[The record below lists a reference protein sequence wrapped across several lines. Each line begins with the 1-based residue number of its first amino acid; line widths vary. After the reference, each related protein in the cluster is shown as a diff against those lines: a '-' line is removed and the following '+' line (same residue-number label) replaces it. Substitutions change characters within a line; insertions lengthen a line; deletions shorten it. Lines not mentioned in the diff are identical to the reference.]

1 MSYDL
6 TSLSERLREQISEIK
21 PTAHGRGKTYQCLL
35 KNGDI
40 AYLKIEIDQ
49 SVERLALEKLKQ
61 LAIEPK
67 VSPEILEHCEASNS
81 ILLSAMPGVHPNKT
95 ALVQDLSIFCQRLTQ
110 VHRTLSISNLDV
122 LDIST
127 LLRNLNFKGAEK
139 YADLALKEL
148 LSYPF
153 SNRDITVLHGDLN
166 ATNILMSDQNWH
178 FIDWEFCTQ
187 GDVRWD
193 LAAVC
198 VEFELNQNETAA
210 LLSTYRN
217 SQNVFFEKQRV
228 DNTKCE
234 MHTIKKDD
242 FEMWKKAYALVCL
255 GWSLEHDQPVDKYRQ
270 LLKTDG

>member
-6 TSLSERLREQISEIK
+6 TSLSERFREQISEIK

-40 AYLKIEIDQ
+40 AYLKTEIDQ

-67 VSPEILEHCEASNS
+67 VSPEILEYCEASNS
-81 ILLSAMPGVHPNKT
+81 ILLSAMPGAHPNKT
-95 ALVQDLSIFCQRLTQ
+95 ALVQNLSTFCQRLNQ
-110 VHRTLSISNLDV
+110 VHRTLSISNLGV
-122 LDIST
+122 LDVSA
-127 LLRNLNFKGAEK
+127 LLRNLNFEGAEK
-139 YADLALKEL
+139 YTESTLKKL

-153 SNRDITVLHGDLN
+153 SNCDTSVLHGDLN
-166 ATNILMSDQNWH
+166 ATNILMSGQNWH

-198 VEFELNQNETAA
+198 VEFELNQNETAV
-210 LLSTYRN
+210 LLAAYRN
-217 SQNVFFEKQRV
+217 SQNVFFEKQSV
-228 DNTKCE
+228 ENAKCE
-234 MHTIKKDD
+234 IHRIKNDD
-242 FEMWKKAYALVCL
+242 FEMWKKAYALICL